1 MSLKYRIYIF
11 VCHQREIKFILL
23 VLFEI
28 FLSNCLVLLG
38 YLPVGS
44 SGYDEKKTVFNTDL
58 KKYEDLHSI
67 SIQCFGII
75 LHTTLK
81 KYFDPVFGIILQTLE

>member
-1 MSLKYRIYIF
+1 MPSAGNQIYIVGIICDF
-11 VCHQREIKFILL
+11 F
-23 VLFEI
+23 
-28 FLSNCLVLLG
+28 SNCLVLLG